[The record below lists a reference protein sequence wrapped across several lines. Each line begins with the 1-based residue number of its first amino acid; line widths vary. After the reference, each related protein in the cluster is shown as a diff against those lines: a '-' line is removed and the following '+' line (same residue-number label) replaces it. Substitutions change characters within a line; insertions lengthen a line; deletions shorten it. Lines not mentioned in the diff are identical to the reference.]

1 MTKQEVEQSF
11 PYRAVKKILKRTY
24 PFIVRFGVPD
34 DVEQYS
40 SLIFLDI
47 YIDIYKLKELM
58 PKYEIDNFYTKYYA
72 KSSPSERKSLWGV
85 SNFATFFEGGT
96 TNSEERVAYFRP
108 LVRDIES
115 IVNSVGRSEE
125 IPPELRL
132 KDNRTFDIANFYI
145 DIDTLM
151 SGLPSQP

>member
-11 PYRAVKKILKRTY
+11 PYRAVKKILKKTY
-24 PFIVRFGVPD
+24 PFIVRFVVPD

-72 KSSPSERKSLWGV
+72 KSPANERKALWGV
-85 SNFATFFEGGT
+85 SNFATFFQGGT
-96 TNSEERVAYFRP
+96 AEERVAYFRP
-108 LVRDIES
+108 LVKDIES
-115 IVNSVGRSEE
+115 ILNSVGRSEE

>member
-1 MTKQEVEQSF
+1 
-11 PYRAVKKILKRTY
+11 
-24 PFIVRFGVPD
+24 
-34 DVEQYS
+34 VEQYS

-85 SNFATFFEGGT
+85 ANFASFFQGGT

-108 LVRDIES
+108 LVKDIED
-115 IVNSVGRSEE
+115 ILRSVGRSEE
-125 IPPELRL
+125 IPRELRL
-132 KDNRTFDIANFYI
+132 NGDRTFDIANFYI

>member
-11 PYRAVKKILKRTY
+11 PYRAVKKILKKTY
-24 PFIVRFGVPD
+24 PFIVRFAVPD

-58 PKYEIDNFYTKYYA
+58 PKYEIDNFYTKYYT

-96 TNSEERVAYFRP
+96 TNSEERVAYFKP
-108 LVRDIES
+108 LVRDIENILHS
-115 IVNSVGRSEE
+115 IGRSEE
-125 IPPELRL
+125 IPRELRL
-132 KDNRTFDIANFYI
+132 NGDRTFDVANFYI

>member
-11 PYRAVKKILKRTY
+11 PYRAVKKILKKTY
-24 PFIVRFGVPD
+24 PFIVRFAVPD

-85 SNFATFFEGGT
+85 ANFASFFQGGT

-108 LVRDIES
+108 LVKDIED
-115 IVNSVGRSEE
+115 ILRSVGRSEE
-125 IPPELRL
+125 IPRELRL
-132 KDNRTFDIANFYI
+132 NGDRTFDIANFYI

>member
-11 PYRAVKKILKRTY
+11 PYRAVKKILKKTY
-24 PFIVRFGVPD
+24 PFIIRFVVPD
-34 DVEQYS
+34 DVEQYT

-58 PKYEIDNFYTKYYA
+58 PKYEIDTFYTKYYTKA
-72 KSSPSERKSLWGV
+72 SSSERKSLWGT
-85 SNFATFFEGGT
+85 SNFATFFQGGT
-96 TNSEERVAYFRP
+96 SEERVAYFKP

-115 IVNSVGRSEE
+115 ILNSVGRSQE

>member
-11 PYRAVKKILKRTY
+11 PYRAVKKILKKTY
-24 PFIVRFGVPD
+24 PFIVRFSVPD

-58 PKYEIDNFYTKYYA
+58 PKYEIDNFYTKYYT

-96 TNSEERVAYFRP
+96 TNSEERVAYFKP
-108 LVRDIES
+108 LVRDIED
-115 IVNSVGRSEE
+115 ILRSVGRSEE

-132 KDNRTFDIANFYI
+132 KDGRTFDVANFYI

>member
-1 MTKQEVEQSF
+1 
-11 PYRAVKKILKRTY
+11 
-24 PFIVRFGVPD
+24 
-34 DVEQYS
+34 
-40 SLIFLDI
+40 
-47 YIDIYKLKELM
+47 M

-72 KSSPSERKSLWGV
+72 KAPANERKSLWGV
-85 SNFATFFEGGT
+85 ANFASFFEGGT

-115 IVNSVGRSEE
+115 ILNSVGRSEE
-125 IPPELRL
+125 IPRELRL

>member
-11 PYRAVKKILKRTY
+11 PYRAVKKILKKTY
-24 PFIVRFGVPD
+24 PFIVRFAVPD

-58 PKYEIDNFYTKYYA
+58 PKYEIDTFYTKYYI
-72 KSSPSERKSLWGV
+72 KSPANERRALWGV
-85 SNFATFFEGGT
+85 SNFASFFQGGT
-96 TNSEERVAYFRP
+96 AEERVAYFRP
-108 LVRDIES
+108 LVKDIEDILHS
-115 IVNSVGRSEE
+115 IGRSEE
-125 IPPELRL
+125 IPRELRL

>member
-1 MTKQEVEQSF
+1 MTKQEVEKSF
-11 PYRAVKKILKRTY
+11 PYRAVKKILKKTY
-24 PFIVRFGVPD
+24 PFIVRFVVPD
-34 DVEQYS
+34 DVEQYT

-72 KSSPSERKSLWGV
+72 KSSPSERRNLWGV
-85 SNFATFFEGGT
+85 SNFATFFQGGT
-96 TNSEERVAYFRP
+96 TEERIQYFRP
-108 LVRDIES
+108 LVKDIEN
-115 IVNSVGRSEE
+115 ILHSVGRSEE
-125 IPPELRL
+125 IPRDLRL
-132 KDNRTFDIANFYI
+132 NGDRTFDIANFHM

>member
-24 PFIVRFGVPD
+24 PFIVRFAVPD

-58 PKYEIDNFYTKYYA
+58 PKYEIDNFYTKYYI

-85 SNFATFFEGGT
+85 ANFASFFEGGT
-96 TNSEERVAYFRP
+96 TNSQERVAYFRP
-108 LVRDIES
+108 LVKDIED
-115 IVNSVGRSEE
+115 ILHNIGRSEE
-125 IPPELRL
+125 IPRELRL

-151 SGLPSQP
+151 SGLPSQH